1 MAHLVQDWG
10 SFALRASTYA
20 CLVYIRDGVYRGLTF
35 VTIGG
40 GLDLGLDCELTGGR
54 RVERAEAPFTLGWDG
69 RRTLG

>member
-10 SFALRASTYA
+10 SYAFRASTYA
-20 CLVYIRDGVYRGLTF
+20 CPVYIREGVDRWLTF

-54 RVERAEAPFTLGWDG
+54 RVGRAEAPLTLGWDG
-69 RRTLG
+69 RRTWG